1 MTVAC
6 ENPEAVFR
14 MIDHYFYD
22 DYWNMYRFH
31 GPEGTGWDYAEEGA
45 KNVFGGTATY
55 VINQLSSD
63 ESDALVTANGF
74 APGPQADL
82 AEFRAASLPYVE
94 GDALYQPENYEQRI
108 ALDTMDLL
116 NYIPDWNLQYSVFI
130 DPENANE
137 YADIQTNLNSY
148 IRSATVQFIMGDRD
162 PNNDA
167 DWETYLSEL
176 DGYQIDRYLEL
187 YKEAGRIVSNE
198 GLGEVDT
205 GSSDDTSST
214 AETSESSVAEESST
228 VESSAVESSAVE
240 SAAE

>member
-1 MTVAC
+1 
-6 ENPEAVFR
+6 
-14 MIDHYFYD
+14 MI
-22 DYWNMYRFH
+22 M
-31 GPEGTGWDYAEEGA
+31 
-45 KNVFGGTATY
+45 
-55 VINQLSSD
+55 
-63 ESDALVTANGF
+63 
-74 APGPQADL
+74 GPQADL
-82 AEFRAASLPYVE
+82 SEFRSSMLPYVE
-94 GDALYQPENYEQRI
+94 GEAIYEAANYEQRI

-205 GSSDDTSST
+205 GSSDDTTST

>member
-1 MTVAC
+1 
-6 ENPEAVFR
+6 
-14 MIDHYFYD
+14 
-22 DYWNMYRFH
+22 
-31 GPEGTGWDYAEEGA
+31 
-45 KNVFGGTATY
+45 
-55 VINQLSSD
+55 
-63 ESDALVTANGF
+63 
-74 APGPQADL
+74 
-82 AEFRAASLPYVE
+82 
-94 GDALYQPENYEQRI
+94 
-108 ALDTMDLL
+108 
-116 NYIPDWNLQYSVFI
+116 
-130 DPENANE
+130 
-137 YADIQTNLNSY
+137 
-148 IRSATVQFIMGDRD
+148 MGDRD